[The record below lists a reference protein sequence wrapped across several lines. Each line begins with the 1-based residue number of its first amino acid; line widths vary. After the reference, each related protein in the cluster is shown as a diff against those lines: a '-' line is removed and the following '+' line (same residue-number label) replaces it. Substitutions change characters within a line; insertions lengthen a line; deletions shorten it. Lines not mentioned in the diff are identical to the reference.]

1 MSHEQQSL
9 VSTTSLSVSTAEGL
23 GRANAGLIL
32 SAVLAEGSIARA
44 ELADRV
50 GLTRATVT
58 RVVSRLTEMGLLVEG
73 SPRRDSPG
81 RPMVPLSL
89 AGENRAVVSVHFGAT
104 EFRVGLVDL
113 RGRVLDESR
122 ERYVSDDPR
131 RIVEMVSQRVRA
143 AQTGKSANLKILGVG
158 ASIGGG
164 LVPILGRS
172 FGLIL
177 SDGGRCPWLNFSRAH

>member
-81 RPMVPLSL
+81 RACRSRR
-89 AGENRAVVSVHFGAT
+89 AGRAGSKTLPSSCSG
-104 EFRVGLVDL
+104 
-113 RGRVLDESR
+113 
-122 ERYVSDDPR
+122 
-131 RIVEMVSQRVRA
+131 
-143 AQTGKSANLKILGVG
+143 
-158 ASIGGG
+158 
-164 LVPILGRS
+164 
-172 FGLIL
+172 
-177 SDGGRCPWLNFSRAH
+177 